1 MINLVSVCLIRSS
14 TAWWWIT
21 GWLAWAGKPN
31 YYCSLSWWVLLPLLL
46 LFSHAW
52 MRSSLW
58 RRPHD
63 STFTSFST
71 SVTNFVPS
79 RSNIW
84 RGLNLLTSLISSMEL
99 RSNFWNK
106 MLLQWP
112 HRVIVFFLVPNA
124 WVIVSCTSFSLMKF
138 SKFPS
143 NGISSHETRFNCRKW
158 LINSETAG

>member
-1 MINLVSVCLIRSS
+1 MFDSQLHCMVMNYRLAGL
-14 TAWWWIT
+14 
-21 GWLAWAGKPN
+21 GWQTQ
-31 YYCSLSWWVLLPLLL
+31 LL
-46 LFSHAW
+46 LFFELMSVATPVTLLSCLNEIQSLKETTWFNLHQFFHKCESPTSYHHAQI
-52 MRSSLW
+52 SEE
-58 RRPHD
+58 
-63 STFTSFST
+63 
-71 SVTNFVPS
+71 V
-79 RSNIW
+79 
-84 RGLNLLTSLISSMEL
+84 LLTSLISSMEL